1 MGFATRRTKTLTN
14 TFFDASKLKS
24 CKIPPPIQRVGHV
37 ETVAE
42 WFRTA
47 APEQGTVARVVTE
60 LYDAAY
66 RPRAVAILIFDPLG
80 LL

>member
-1 MGFATRRTKTLTN
+1 M
-14 TFFDASKLKS
+14 
-24 CKIPPPIQRVGHV
+24 GHV

-66 RPRAVAILIFDPLG
+66 RPRAVAFLIFDPLG

>member
-1 MGFATRRTKTLTN
+1 M
-14 TFFDASKLKS
+14 
-24 CKIPPPIQRVGHV
+24 GHV

-60 LYDAAY
+60 LYDAA
-66 RPRAVAILIFDPLG
+66 RPRALAILIFDPLG

>member
-1 MGFATRRTKTLTN
+1 MGVLHRGTGTGME
-14 TFFDASKLKS
+14 S
-24 CKIPPPIQRVGHV
+24 CLGHV

>member
-1 MGFATRRTKTLTN
+1 MQSYVIVGCRWL
-14 TFFDASKLKS
+14 KLVG
-24 CKIPPPIQRVGHV
+24 CKIPPSIQRMGHV
-37 ETVAE
+37 GTEAE